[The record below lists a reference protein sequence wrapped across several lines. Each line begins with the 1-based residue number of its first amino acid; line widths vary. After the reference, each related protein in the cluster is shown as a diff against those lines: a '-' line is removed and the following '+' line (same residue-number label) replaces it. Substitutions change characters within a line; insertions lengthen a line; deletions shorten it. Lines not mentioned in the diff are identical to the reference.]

1 MRVILV
7 VMDSLGIGQLPDAEE
22 YGDKGADTLGHIYRE
37 YPHLYIPNLQ
47 KLGFGNIQG
56 AAGGALTLGK
66 STGTGRDEIVKT
78 DAEDAFVP
86 AGAFGKLKE
95 LSKGK
100 DTITGHWEI
109 AGLRTDV
116 PFKTY
121 PDGFPREFIEK
132 FQQEIGRQVIGNCTA
147 SGTVIIEELGPEHEA
162 TGKPIVYTS
171 ADSVFQIAANIDI
184 IALDELYD
192 ICKKARSLLHGE
204 WACGRV
210 IARPYVMKN
219 GKRERTADRRDYAV
233 SPPEKTMLNLISDTG
248 KTVYAVGKISDIFNG
263 SGVTVS
269 VHTDNNMD
277 GIDKTIAAMNQQFEG
292 LIFTNLVDFDSKF
305 GHRRDPAGYGK
316 AIEQLDERLPEIIGA
331 MDSSDVL
338 MLCADHG
345 NDPVHSGW
353 DHTREYIPLVVYGQ
367 SIRPGVDLGV
377 RESFADI
384 GATVCEILGAEKTAV
399 GESFMDLIKK

>member
-1 MRVILV
+1 MRVILM
-7 VMDSLGIGQLPDAEE
+7 VMDSLGVGQLPDAEQ
-22 YGDKGADTLGHIYRE
+22 YGDTGADTLGHIYKE
-37 YPHLYIPNLQ
+37 YPKLNIPNLQ
-47 KLGFGNIQG
+47 KLGFGNIRG
-56 AAGGALTLGK
+56 AAEGALA
-66 STGTGRDEIVKT
+66 VK
-78 DAEDAFVP
+78 EP
-86 AGAFGKLKE
+86 GCCNGSYGKLKE

-132 FQQEIGRQVIGNCTA
+132 LQQEIGREVIGNCTA

-162 TGKPIVYTS
+162 SGKPIVYTS
-171 ADSVFQIAANIDI
+171 ADSVFQIAANTDVIP
-184 IALDELYD
+184 LEELYD
-192 ICKKARSLLHGE
+192 ICKKARGLLQGD

-210 IARPYVMKN
+210 IARPYVMKE

-233 SPPEKTMLNLISDTG
+233 SPPERTMLDIISDAG

-269 VHTDNNMD
+269 VHTKSNMD
-277 GIDKTIAAMNQQFEG
+277 GVDKTIEAINQDFEG

-305 GHRRDPAGYGK
+305 GHRRDPKGYGK
-316 AIEQLDERLPEIIGA
+316 AIEELDERLPEIIGA
-331 MDSSDVL
+331 MKPADIL
-338 MLCADHG
+338 ILCADHG

-353 DHTREYIPLVVYGQ
+353 DHTREYIPVVIYG
-367 SIRPGVDLGV
+367 SAIKSGIDIGV
-377 RESFADI
+377 RDSFADI
-384 GATVCEILGAEKTAV
+384 GATVCDILGVEKTVV
-399 GESFMDLIKK
+399 GESFLDLIKK